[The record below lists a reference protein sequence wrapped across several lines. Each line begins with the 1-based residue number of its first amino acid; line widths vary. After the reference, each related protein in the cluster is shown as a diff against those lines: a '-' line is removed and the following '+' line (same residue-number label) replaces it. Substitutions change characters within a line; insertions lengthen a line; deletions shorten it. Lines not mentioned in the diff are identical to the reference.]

1 MPPVAEEEAKVEQ
14 VVEVG
19 GMEERIMEVKKEAEV
34 EQEVQISAVEKQFVV
49 VKDEADEVE
58 EELGGS
64 LRGGDEAGF
73 IDRQERVS
81 TTACKETA
89 RLLAEGVNTERK

>member
-1 MPPVAEEEAKVEQ
+1 M
-14 VVEVG
+14 
-19 GMEERIMEVKKEAEV
+19 
-34 EQEVQISAVEKQFVV
+34 V

-58 EELGGS
+58 EEFGGS

-89 RLLAEGVNTERK
+89 HLLFGGVNTEKKIGVC